1 MDIREDRKYYVNL
14 KNNFKYN
21 WSTST
26 GTYAA
31 YTTGVLVLVHTQHTQ
46 RVN

>member
-31 YTTGVLVLVHTQHTQ
+31 YTACKLNKWHNVYVKV
-46 RVN
+46 